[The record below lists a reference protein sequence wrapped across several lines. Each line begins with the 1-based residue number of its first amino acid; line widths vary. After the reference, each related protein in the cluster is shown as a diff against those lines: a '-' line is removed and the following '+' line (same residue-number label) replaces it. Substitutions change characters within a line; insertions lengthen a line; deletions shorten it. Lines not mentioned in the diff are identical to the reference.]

1 MIVHKVLTLTFH
13 LAKLQFHCLVHIRT
27 VLDSHSAEQAI
38 RKLVHS
44 STVSELVLLYYGV
57 LLIDVL
63 WKGLL
68 T

>member
-38 RKLVHS
+38 SILPQLVS
-44 STVSELVLLYYGV
+44 WYFSTMRFC
-57 LLIDVL
+57 
-63 WKGLL
+63 
-68 T
+68 